1 MSRVGKHPVIVPK
14 DCSVSLNQGVL
25 SVKGKLGALALS
37 VPQGVEVAIND
48 NLITVKPSS
57 ASKQSR
63 ALWGTIRARIQGMVV
78 GTTVGFTKTLE
89 LVGVGYRAALKGN
102 AIDLQLGFSHP
113 VVFDL
118 PAGVTA
124 KCEKP
129 TSIQLHSYDKQI
141 VGQVAAKIRSL
152 RSPEPYKGKG
162 VRYEGEIV
170 LRKEGKKK

>member
-14 DCSVSLNQGVL
+14 DCSVSLNQGIL
-25 SVKGKLGALALS
+25 SVKGKLGDLSLS

-89 LVGVGYRAALKGN
+89 LVGNGFKNSKVLSALASVN
-102 AIDLQLGFSHP
+102 
-113 VVFDL
+113 
-118 PAGVTA
+118 
-124 KCEKP
+124 
-129 TSIQLHSYDKQI
+129 
-141 VGQVAAKIRSL
+141 GQVDSFVPSIL
-152 RSPEPYKGKG
+152 RTQ
-162 VRYEGEIV
+162 V
-170 LRKEGKKK
+170 